1 MFDRVQTLTVDNRVL
16 TVHIGKRIF
25 AAVFLAPAMLLYS
38 GLVFVPIVATV
49 YFSLTNWRIGR
60 EISFVWFR
68 NYFYLFDDPQYWA
81 VAINSLSIVVGAIF
95 VQIPAALIL
104 AYLLHWVGRGYRI
117 YRSVIFMPVVIAPV
131 AIGIAFT
138 VFYNGNIGALNNLL
152 TSVGLESWTR
162 SWLTEEDTVLWAVN
176 IPTLWQYVGL
186 YTIIFLAAIRSIPSE
201 LFEAATI
208 DGASRLV
215 MLPLIVVP
223 LLREAIVICLI
234 LASTNAIRAFDHS
247 WVMTQGGPGQAS
259 SYFATMIYKR
269 GFIDSQFAYA
279 AAASI
284 TLLVYVLILA
294 ALVRAALPGRVR
306 T

>member
-1 MFDRVQTLTVDNRVL
+1 
-16 TVHIGKRIF
+16 
-25 AAVFLAPAMLLYS
+25 FLAPAMLLYS

-138 VFYNGNIGALNNLL
+138 V
-152 TSVGLESWTR
+152 
-162 SWLTEEDTVLWAVN
+162 
-176 IPTLWQYVGL
+176 
-186 YTIIFLAAIRSIPSE
+186 
-201 LFEAATI
+201 
-208 DGASRLV
+208 
-215 MLPLIVVP
+215 
-223 LLREAIVICLI
+223 
-234 LASTNAIRAFDHS
+234 
-247 WVMTQGGPGQAS
+247 
-259 SYFATMIYKR
+259 
-269 GFIDSQFAYA
+269 
-279 AAASI
+279 
-284 TLLVYVLILA
+284 
-294 ALVRAALPGRVR
+294 
-306 T
+306 